1 MQTYLITTDEV
12 SKLTRGMSVYISGD
26 KIEAYI
32 REAENMDVR
41 PALGDALFLDIKA
54 EPEKYQ
60 LLLSGGE
67 YETKCGD
74 KRILVGLKSA
84 LAYYS
89 YARLVKNIDG
99 NVTRFGYVNKDDEY
113 SSRPEFREKLQAYND
128 AFDVASR
135 YMKECVDYLRENRDT
150 YPLCRM
156 GMGKIKTNGATY
168 KIIGE

>member
-1 MQTYLITTDEV
+1 MQTHLITTDEV
-12 SKLTRGMSVYISGD
+12 SKLTRGMSVYVSGD
-26 KIEAYI
+26 KIEAYV

-54 EPEKYQ
+54 FPDKYE

-67 YETKCGD
+67 YEAKCGG

-89 YARLVKNIDG
+89 YARIVKNIDG
-99 NVTRFGYVNKDDEY
+99 NVTRFGYVNKDNEY

-135 YMKECVDYLRENRDT
+135 YMKECVDYLNENKDKFPFFRK
-150 YPLCRM
+150 
-156 GMGKIKTNGATY
+156 GKIKTNGATY

>member
-12 SKLTRGMSVYISGD
+12 SKLTRGMSVYVASD
-26 KIEAYI
+26 KIESYI

-54 EPEKYQ
+54 EPDKYQ

-67 YETKCGD
+67 YEAKCGG
-74 KRILVGLKSA
+74 KRLLVGLKSA
-84 LAYYS
+84 MAYYS
-89 YARLVKNIDG
+89 YARLVKNGDG

-113 SSRPEFREKLQAYND
+113 SSRPELREKLQAYND

-135 YMKECVDYLRENRDT
+135 YMKECVDYLNENQDKFTLFRKG
-150 YPLCRM
+150 R
-156 GMGKIKTNGATY
+156 IKTNGTTY

>member
-1 MQTYLITTDEV
+1 MQTYLITTDEAG
-12 SKLTRGMSVYISGD
+12 KLTRGMSVYVASD
-26 KIEAYI
+26 KIESYI

-41 PALGDALFLDIKA
+41 PALGDELFLDIKA
-54 EPEKYQ
+54 EPNKYQ

-67 YETKCGD
+67 YDAKCGG
-74 KRILVGLKSA
+74 KRMLVGLKSA

-89 YARLVKNIDG
+89 YARLVKNGDG

-135 YMKECVDYLRENRDT
+135 YMKECMDYLNENRDKF
-150 YPLCRM
+150 PLFRK
-156 GMGKIKTNGATY
+156 GKIKTNGTTY
-168 KIIGE
+168 NIRGE

>member
-12 SKLTRGMSVYISGD
+12 GTLTRGMSVYVASD
-26 KIEAYI
+26 KIESYI

-54 EPEKYQ
+54 EPDKYQ

-67 YETKCGD
+67 YEAKCGG
-74 KRILVGLKSA
+74 KRLLVGLKSA

-89 YARLVKNIDG
+89 YARLVKNGDG

-135 YMKECVDYLRENRDT
+135 YMKECVDYLNENQDKF
-150 YPLCRM
+150 PLFRK
-156 GMGKIKTNGATY
+156 GRIKTNGTTY